1 MAGTIGASAREEV
14 RRVEM
19 VVNQDAI
26 DAVLIEVYG
35 TPLPSLTMDEIQ
47 TAILNKELDGEFTAS
62 VQSGMPTIGETEFIG
77 RISGALEIFHGASDT
92 EIMHWT
98 NFSGAF
104 SGSMDLGAPGNADIY
119 PVLDWGCSNH
129 NYANHPHRNFKGH
142 FKYNK
147 GGASYMSASVGGIKT
162 ITGSFPSNYYTS
174 STVTAQDINDLSQS
188 LFTGSFQLASGS
200 MGHCDFYTCNGTD
213 YRVGS
218 NSVPNSS
225 GSLFGGKYD
234 YLVGSCEVAF
244 ILGAHSSGTT
254 NRHLMLGGNFTNSS
268 SLNATASGA
277 GGNSQGDNV
286 ALITNILRGNIF
298 TTSGSLSGSLESLS
312 DGLYIDRSPGGSTS
326 GNYYAKSQG
335 TDSNGKPKK
344 KKTVIGAKNRVEVKT
359 KRDELQSKVG
369 TATGRAVTSF

>member
-47 TAILNKELDGEFTAS
+47 TAILNKELNGEFTAS

-119 PVLDWGCSNH
+119 PVLDWGCSNF
-129 NYANHPHRNFKGH
+129 NYANSPYRHFKGH

-147 GGASYMSASVGGIKT
+147 GGASYMSASIGVNGHKT

-174 STVTAQDINDLSQS
+174 SAVTTQDINDLSQS
-188 LFTGSFQLASGS
+188 LFSGSFRLSSGS
-200 MGHCDFYTCNGTD
+200 MTHCDFYTCNGSD
-213 YRVGS
+213 YRLT
-218 NSVPNSS
+218 NTD
-225 GSLFGGKYD
+225 GSLFGDKYD
-234 YLVGSCEVAF
+234 RLSANCEVAF
-244 ILGAHSSGTT
+244 SLGDNSSGTT
-254 NRHLMLGGNFTNSS
+254 TRHLMLGGNFSNSS
-268 SLNATASGA
+268 SLNATS
-277 GGNSQGDNV
+277 SQGDNV
-286 ALITNILRGNIF
+286 ALITNIVRGDVF

-312 DGLYIDRSPGGSTS
+312 DGLYIDRSPGGRTS
-326 GNYYAKSQG
+326 GNYYSKSQG

-359 KRDELQSKVG
+359 KRDELQSKIG